1 YTIID
6 KRNPETESE
15 KVQLSNFSI
24 IQDRETKEMEIH
36 LTKYGANLNEV
47 FSADAWKYTVIFDD

>member
-1 YTIID
+1 
-6 KRNPETESE
+6 
-15 KVQLSNFSI
+15 
-24 IQDRETKEMEIH
+24 MEIH